1 MAPGT
6 KIFVGRLPAS
16 CRREELHDL
25 FSKYGTVKEC
35 DILTNYG
42 FVHMSTPEEASAA
55 ILGLHNYELDGTKI
69 TVEES
74 TSRPRSKL
82 PRSRGGGRGQRPQ
95 YRESYASQVG
105 YQSQPWDRYGGRMR
119 PYPDPYEDRRYASSQ
134 LNYSQSTAG
143 YGDYYYDQRQP
154 TPPPA
159 QPPQQADG
167 YGGSR
172 DSYNRQAFSN
182 CYGNQTQY
190 SYDTANYS
198 QYDPYG
204 GASTWSNF

>member
-25 FSKYGTVKEC
+25 FAKYGTVKEC

-42 FVHMSTPEEASAA
+42 FVHMSTPEEAAAA
-55 ILGLHNYELDGTKI
+55 IAGLHNYELDGTKI

-74 TSRPRSKL
+74 TSRPRSKM
-82 PRSRGGGRGQRPQ
+82 PRSRGGGRGQPMYRRPQ

-105 YQSQPWDRYGGRMR
+105 YQSQPWDRYGARMR
-119 PYPDPYEDRRYASSQ
+119 PYPDPYDERRYASSQ
-134 LNYSQSTAG
+134 MSYSQPAS
-143 YGDYYYDQRQP
+143 YSDYYYDQRQP

-159 QPPQQADG
+159 QAPPTADG
-167 YGGSR
+167 YAAAR
-172 DSYNRQAFSN
+172 DSYSS
-182 CYGNQTQY
+182 YGNRYTYDASAYGQY
-190 SYDTANYS
+190 T
-198 QYDPYG
+198 DPYAG
-204 GASTWSNF
+204 TSNWSNF